1 MMNPSA
7 NEIAYQLGSFFRAY
21 KDGRVER
28 FFGTD
33 RIPASINSPHGISFK
48 DVQIVQETGVSAR
61 VFIPTNTNSGQRL
74 PLLVYFHGGGFL
86 IGSPFCSAYH
96 NCVTSI
102 VTKANIIAISVDYR
116 LAPEHPIP
124 IAYED
129 SWAALKWIASHC
141 DGGGPESWLN
151 DHADFGRVFLGG
163 DSAGANIAHNMGIQA
178 GVEGLNGVKVLG
190 ICLVHPYFGRK
201 ESGVDE
207 CWTFVSPKTSG
218 FNDLRIN
225 PSLDSRL
232 ARLGCSKVLIFVA
245 EKDKLKERGVFY
257 YETLRESEWDGE
269 VEIVETEGEE
279 HVFHLFNPSCENAFA
294 LLKKFASFIN
304 QRLIS

>member
-1 MMNPSA
+1 MNPSA

-28 FFGTD
+28 CSNCARNRRISACIHSYQHKFG
-33 RIPASINSPHGISFK
+33 PKASSPSLF
-48 DVQIVQETGVSAR
+48 S
-61 VFIPTNTNSGQRL
+61 
-74 PLLVYFHGGGFL
+74 
-86 IGSPFCSAYH
+86 
-96 NCVTSI
+96 
-102 VTKANIIAISVDYR
+102 R